1 MSIPSHRSYLSTWLL
16 FRHLTDSVLQT
27 LQSTLKSFINTEH
40 KLKCLLIIPLI
51 VDKAAIAYLIIQS
64 HLGKNMNL
72 VNVALQ
78 YSKTI
83 IPKNALQ
90 TFKPWLFILTNEIE
104 FNLTKEMKTFPKT
117 HQGNE
122 QIEHSQ
128 TGNFQLL
135 WFQN

>member
-1 MSIPSHRSYLSTWLL
+1 MVVVCILPHAEFGRNDNREDAPHY
-16 FRHLTDSVLQT
+16 
-27 LQSTLKSFINTEH
+27 INAAQ

-64 HLGKNMNL
+64 HFGKNMNL

-90 TFKPWLFILTNEIE
+90 TF
-104 FNLTKEMKTFPKT
+104 
-117 HQGNE
+117 
-122 QIEHSQ
+122 
-128 TGNFQLL
+128 
-135 WFQN
+135 